1 MAWVAVAAAGI
12 GAAGSIISSKAN
24 KKAVNSSNEAD
35 GVNYAKYLRSASPNY
50 TTTSGATSKWAVDPT
65 TGERTQTMAFG
76 PEEQKRRDM
85 YNQAAGNRAQIG
97 AGFDLSRFNQGPTFA
112 NNPRL
117 QQSQMNAGG
126 PRQPNAPTSP
136 YQLTPRP
143 VAPIAPAPAPAPA
156 PVAAPSGLENLT
168 PQEIQQLLLLLR
180 SDNGGGNSNG
190 GG

>member
-1 MAWVAVAAAGI
+1 MSWVAVAVAGV
-12 GAAGSIISSKAN
+12 GAAGSIIGGKAN
-24 KKAVNSSNEAD
+24 KSAAKSAAAGD
-35 GVNYAKYLRSASPNY
+35 AANYSKYLRSASPNY

-136 YQLTPRP
+136 YQLTPRA
-143 VAPIAPAPAPAPA
+143 APTLGGGAIAPTAPA
-156 PVAAPSGLENLT
+156 AAQSQGMTPEMVELLGLMRRQQ
-168 PQEIQQLLLLLR
+168 PQT
-180 SDNGGGNSNG
+180 GGG
-190 GG
+190 